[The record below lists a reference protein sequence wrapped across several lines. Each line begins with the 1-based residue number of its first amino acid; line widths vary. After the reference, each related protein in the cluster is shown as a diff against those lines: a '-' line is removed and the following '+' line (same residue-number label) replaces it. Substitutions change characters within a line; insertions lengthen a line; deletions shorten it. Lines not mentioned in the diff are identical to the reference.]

1 VVLFTLENLPKLAE
15 EFFTEVADVTHLRN
29 SSLFLCRS
37 DGVPL
42 YVKNELSSEFDSS
55 SVGALL
61 GGVWQAARAM
71 ASFIPSSND
80 EDVFRLS
87 FDTSDKGIY
96 IVPIKLGN
104 EEVYLGMIYFGEVN
118 PGMIKSK
125 LREMSWRFSEFWS
138 MTEFSSFD
146 KVDNSLF
153 NNITDDEMDNLF
165 STALQ

>member
-1 VVLFTLENLPKLAE
+1 MFTLENLPKLAE
-15 EFFTEVADVTHLRN
+15 EFFTEVADVAHLRD

-42 YVKNELSSEFDSS
+42 YVKNELSSDFDSS

-71 ASFIPSSND
+71 ASFIPSSSTD
-80 EDVFRLS
+80 DVFRLS

-96 IVPIKLGN
+96 IVPISLGE
-104 EEVYLGMIYFGEVN
+104 EEVYLGMIYFNEVN

-125 LREMSWRFSEFWS
+125 LRDISWRLMEFWELAS
-138 MTEFSSFD
+138 LGSDT
-146 KVDNSLF
+146 KVDDHSLF
-153 NNITDDEMDNLF
+153 NNITDEEMDNLF

>member
-1 VVLFTLENLPKLAE
+1 MFTLENLPKLAE
-15 EFFTEVADVTHLRN
+15 EFFTEVADVTHLKN

-42 YVKNELSSEFDSS
+42 YVKNELSSDFDSS
-55 SVGALL
+55 TVGALL

-71 ASFIPSSND
+71 ASFIPSSD
-80 EDVFRLS
+80 EEDVFRLS
-87 FDTSDKGIY
+87 FDTSNKGIY
-96 IVPIKLGN
+96 IVPITLGTD
-104 EEVYLGMIYFGEVN
+104 EVYLGMIYFNEVN

-125 LREMSWRFSEFWS
+125 LREMSWRFSEFWGMS
-138 MTEFSSFD
+138 EISTFD
-146 KVDNSLF
+146 KVDSSLF

>member
-1 VVLFTLENLPKLAE
+1 MFTLENLPKLAE
-15 EFFTEVADVTHLRN
+15 EFFTEVADVNQLKN

-42 YVKNELSSEFDSS
+42 YVKNELSTDFDSS

-71 ASFIPSSND
+71 ASFIPNSTERD
-80 EDVFRLS
+80 IFRLS

-96 IVPIKLGN
+96 IVPISLGN
-104 EEVYLGMIYFGEVN
+104 EEVYLGMIYFEEVN
-118 PGMIKSK
+118 PGQIKSK
-125 LREMSWRFSEFWS
+125 LRDMSWRLSDFWALTS
-138 MTEFSSFD
+138 KNS
-146 KVDNSLF
+146 DNMIDSTLF
-153 NNITDDEMDNLF
+153 NNITDEEMDNLF

>member
-1 VVLFTLENLPKLAE
+1 MFTLENLPKLAE
-15 EFFTEVADVTHLRN
+15 EFFTEVADITHLKD

-71 ASFIPSSND
+71 ASFIPNTND

-87 FDTSDKGIY
+87 FDTSNKGIY
-96 IVPIKLGN
+96 IVPIRLGDD
-104 EEVYLGMIYFGEVN
+104 EVYLGMIYFNEIN

-138 MTEFSSFD
+138 MTEFGSLE
-146 KVDNSLF
+146 KIDNTLF
-153 NNITDDEMDNLF
+153 NNITDEEMENLF
-165 STALQ
+165 SSALQ

>member
-1 VVLFTLENLPKLAE
+1 MFTLENLPKLAE
-15 EFFTEVADVTHLRN
+15 EFFTEIADLSQLTN

-42 YVKNELSSEFDSS
+42 YVKNELDSGFDNS

-71 ASFIPSSND
+71 ASFIPTTD
-80 EDVFRLS
+80 ESDIFRLS

-96 IVPIKLGN
+96 IVPITLGE
-104 EEVYLGMIYFGEVN
+104 EEVYLGLIYFGAVN
-118 PGMIKSK
+118 PGMIKAK
-125 LREMSWRFSEFWS
+125 LREISWRLADFWS
-138 MTEFSSFD
+138 MSDVKDKLGSSD
-146 KVDNSLF
+146 SLF

-165 STALQ
+165 ASTLQ